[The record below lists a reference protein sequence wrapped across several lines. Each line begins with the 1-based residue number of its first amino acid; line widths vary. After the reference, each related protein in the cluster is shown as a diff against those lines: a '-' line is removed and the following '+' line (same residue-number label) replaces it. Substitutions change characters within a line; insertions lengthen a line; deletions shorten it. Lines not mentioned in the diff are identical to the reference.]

1 MDEKGIICDL
11 QAGKSISNDKALL
24 IVNELNKK
32 DPELLNKIKDK
43 KITEKEL
50 IDLLDL
56 GHSKFIRKT
65 VDAEI
70 ANKTNVKLFSSNS
83 IIDALEKICYQNN
96 IDFDWNKLKK
106 DIENKKIELYKI
118 LKDTLSDTLRI
129 TCFSEEYDN
138 ILMWS
143 HYANKHDGICI
154 AYDFKKSIELQTLAL
169 PIRYD
174 NKRPIIS
181 ENEVEYNNQEPIIN
195 RTSLTKLLIDS
206 LLVKSDSWKYENEWR
221 VILPK
226 EKLNDDNLF
235 SDSIVSIYFGVKVS
249 DEIIKDTIKVI
260 KESNHS
266 PIKLYKMK
274 MHDSSFSLVSE
285 EILDIA

>member
-1 MDEKGIICDL
+1 LCPE
-11 QAGKSISNDKALL
+11 IS
-24 IVNELNKK
+24 
-32 DPELLNKIKDK
+32 
-43 KITEKEL
+43 
-50 IDLLDL
+50 
-56 GHSKFIRKT
+56 
-65 VDAEI
+65 
-70 ANKTNVKLFSSNS
+70 NKTNVKLFSSNN
-83 IIDALEKICYQNN
+83 IIDELEKICYQNK
-96 IDFDWNKLKK
+96 IDFDWNKLK
-106 DIENKKIELYKI
+106 IEIEDKKKELYKI

-174 NKRPIIS
+174 NNRPIIS
-181 ENEVEYNNQEPIIN
+181 EKELKYCKQEPIIN
-195 RTSLTKLLIDS
+195 RASLTKLLIDS
-206 LLVKSDSWKYENEWR
+206 LLIKSDSWKYENEWR

-249 DEIIKDTIKVI
+249 NETIIDTIKAI

-266 PIKLYKMK
+266 HIKFYKMK
-274 MHDSSFSLVSE
+274 MHDSSFSLVTE

>member
-1 MDEKGIICDL
+1 LCPE
-11 QAGKSISNDKALL
+11 IS
-24 IVNELNKK
+24 
-32 DPELLNKIKDK
+32 
-43 KITEKEL
+43 
-50 IDLLDL
+50 
-56 GHSKFIRKT
+56 
-65 VDAEI
+65 
-70 ANKTNVKLFSSNS
+70 NKTNVKLFSSNN
-83 IIDALEKICYQNN
+83 IIDELEKICYQNK
-96 IDFDWNKLKK
+96 IDFDWNKLK
-106 DIENKKIELYKI
+106 IEIEDKKKELYKI

-169 PIRYD
+169 SIRYD
-174 NKRPIIS
+174 NNRPIIS
-181 ENEVEYNNQEPIIN
+181 EKELKYCKQEPIIN
-195 RTSLTKLLIDS
+195 RASLTKLLIDS
-206 LLVKSDSWKYENEWR
+206 LLIKSDSWKYENEWR

-249 DEIIKDTIKVI
+249 NETIIDTIKAI

-266 PIKLYKMK
+266 HIKSYKMK
-274 MHDSSFSLVSE
+274 MHDSSFSLVTE